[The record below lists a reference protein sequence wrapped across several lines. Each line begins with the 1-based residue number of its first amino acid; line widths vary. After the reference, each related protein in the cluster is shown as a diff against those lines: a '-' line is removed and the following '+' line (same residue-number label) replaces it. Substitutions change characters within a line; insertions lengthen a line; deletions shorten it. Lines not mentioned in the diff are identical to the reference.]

1 MTGCCLHLIYGFKI
15 HTTDTGQTET
25 ASEDVSAET
34 KKSEEVFQGSVSVA
48 YISETLIKQITK
60 EEKLD
65 LIVSLTIHFP
75 KDKLN
80 KKIKV

>member
-1 MTGCCLHLIYGFKI
+1 MI
-15 HTTDTGQTET
+15 
-25 ASEDVSAET
+25 
-34 KKSEEVFQGSVSVA
+34 VFLTCVLKNLDCTSKTLDQADDMKRLEGITPDSGSVA

-65 LIVSLTIHFP
+65 LITSLTIHFP

-80 KKIKV
+80 KKIKVLIY

>member
-1 MTGCCLHLIYGFKI
+1 M
-15 HTTDTGQTET
+15 
-25 ASEDVSAET
+25 
-34 KKSEEVFQGSVSVA
+34 A

-65 LIVSLTIHFP
+65 LITSLTIHFP

-80 KKIKV
+80 KKIKVSSI